1 MEGPVQLPLLLLQ
14 KMKVTGGVAGVQDVL
29 QGTFDAH
36 KTCGNG
42 ACAIHSVFG
51 VPDQSGEYFCEQAR
65 QLFCDSLGVTYSDPQ
80 SEVKAALMDRWERNV
95 WLDMVRL
102 CIDVDFN
109 VSHLDIGVD
118 DKVKI
123 FCATLARDRVACQ
136 QIMRRHRQ
144 SEELRSVLNSS

>member
-1 MEGPVQLPLLLLQ
+1 MEDKRSVSERGKSSTTPARHDLRRRFALQQQSVESPVQLLFLLLQ

-65 QLFCDSLGVTYSDPQ
+65 QLFSDSLGVADSDFQ
-80 SEVKAALMDRWERNV
+80 
-95 WLDMVRL
+95 
-102 CIDVDFN
+102 
-109 VSHLDIGVD
+109 
-118 DKVKI
+118 
-123 FCATLARDRVACQ
+123 
-136 QIMRRHRQ
+136 
-144 SEELRSVLNSS
+144 